1 MDKVRVQRIFR
12 VLATMALPIAVA
24 ILSMSPS
31 SALAQQST
39 RPLGVLINS
48 TVDTQPRVG
57 SVLPSPSTITNS
69 PRQTTGITPAESNST
84 SSRPLG
90 SLISVPS
97 TPAANSS
104 VLPQNWNQTPRRETN
119 TSPVLSPTR
128 TAQPDGSRPLGTLFN
143 DPNRRT
149 ATRSV
154 LPQSTGPTLTPHLSA
169 PNSVSVQSTNS
180 QLDKEIDGPR
190 FVREQPSKGVF
201 APSSGL
207 FAAPSN
213 GNNNEDVIPA
223 DLTADSMTYDR
234 ELGLITATG
243 NVQITYGQRLLIADK
258 ITYNQKTGIVQALG
272 NASLTEDN
280 GEVLLGDRFDITG
293 DLKDGV
299 IYNIGLVLA
308 DRSRVAGSGARRS
321 NGIKTEVSN
330 AVYSP
335 CNLCEEDPEAAP
347 LWQLKAVRV
356 IHNAE
361 EKRVEYRD
369 AWLEVF
375 GVPVAY
381 TPYLSHPDPT
391 VKRRSG
397 LLAPSFSSSS
407 ELGFRIETPFFWAI
421 DDYQDATITPLI
433 TTGGSGS
440 ILEYNR
446 NFEKGIIRANGS
458 FVFNDP
464 DQGERAYIDFESEY
478 HFNNTWRAGLDV
490 ETASDDTYTR
500 RYGFDTDSVLESRAY
515 LEGFKGKNYQSVNA
529 YAFTD
534 LRSNSESRNSPIIL
548 PIYDFNYVGNRDR
561 LGGFASFDF
570 NALNLMR
577 NSGDGSTRRLS
588 LRPRWDRPFRGN
600 YGELYNASVSLAA
613 DAYHSSNVVQ
623 DDETEFTG
631 LAGRFLP
638 RASLSWRLPL
648 IRPGTT
654 FNNTIE
660 PIIKFV
666 AAPNV
671 GNTTLIPNED
681 SPEIEFDE
689 TNLLSDN
696 LFDGIDRVEGGMRA
710 SYGLNWV
717 VTGKNDGSASF
728 FLGQAYRPRED
739 SNFGPGSG
747 LNDKFSDIIGR
758 AHFRPNKFADITYR
772 TQLSSDD
779 IEVQRNELSGTVGPS
794 ALQATASYIFI
805 GQQPGSEFEG
815 REELNTSLSSQINEN
830 LRANFSS
837 LYDVEDAD
845 LRSLGLQVVYEDEC
859 VKFTSQLTR
868 SFFEDRDLRPE
879 DRVSFTIV
887 LKTLGEFTTGVF

>member
-1 MDKVRVQRIFR
+1 M
-12 VLATMALPIAVA
+12 
-24 ILSMSPS
+24 
-31 SALAQQST
+31 
-39 RPLGVLINS
+39 
-48 TVDTQPRVG
+48 
-57 SVLPSPSTITNS
+57 
-69 PRQTTGITPAESNST
+69 

-90 SLISVPS
+90 SLITVPAS
-97 TPAANSS
+97 APASSS
-104 VLPQNWNQTPRRETN
+104 VLPQNWTRTPRQAPET
-119 TSPVLSPTR
+119 SSGLSPGR
-128 TAQPDGSRPLGTLFN
+128 AAQTDDNRPLGTLFN
-143 DPNRRT
+143 DPTPRA

-154 LPQSTGPTLTPHLSA
+154 STQTPRPAST
-169 PNSVSVQSTNS
+169 PSRTIPDFVSGQSTNP
-180 QLDKEIDGPR
+180 QLDTQENGPR
-190 FVREQPSKGVF
+190 FAREQPSKGVF
-201 APSSGL
+201 APTSGL
-207 FAAPSN
+207 FGATTQSSQDE
-213 GNNNEDVIPA
+213 GDIPA
-223 DLTADSMTYDR
+223 DLSADSMTYDR
-234 ELGLITATG
+234 ELGLITASG
-243 NVQITYGQRLLIADK
+243 NVQVTYGERLLIADK
-258 ITYNQKTGIVQALG
+258 ITYNQKTGIVQAIG
-272 NASLTEDN
+272 NASLTESN
-280 GEVLLGDRFDITG
+280 GEVLLGDRFDISG

-356 IHNAE
+356 IHNTE
-361 EKRVEYRD
+361 EKRIEYRD

-407 ELGFRIETPFFWAI
+407 ELGFRIQAPYFWAI

-433 TTGGSGS
+433 TTDGGSGA

-446 NFEKGIIRANGS
+446 NFEKGAIRANGS

-464 DQGERAYIDFESEY
+464 DKSERGYIDFESEY
-478 HFNNTWRAGLDV
+478 HINTTWRAGLDI

-500 RYGFDTDSVLESRAY
+500 RYGFDTEPVLESRAY

-534 LRSNSESRNSPIIL
+534 LRSDSESRNSPIIL
-548 PIYDFNYVGNRDR
+548 PIYDFNYVGNRDQ
-561 LGGFASFDF
+561 LGGFSSFDF

-577 NSGDGSTRRLS
+577 ETDDVSTRRIS

-600 YGELYNASVSLAA
+600 FGELYNASVSLAA
-613 DAYHSSNVVQ
+613 DAYHTSNLAKS
-623 DDETEFTG
+623 DGSEFTG
-631 LAGRFLP
+631 LTGRVLP

-660 PIIKFV
+660 PIVKFV

-689 TNLLSDN
+689 TNLMSDN
-696 LFDGIDRVEGGMRA
+696 LFDGLDRIEGGMRA

-747 LNDKFSDIIGR
+747 LDEKFSDIIGR
-758 AHFRPNKFADITYR
+758 AHFKPNKFADITYR

-779 IEVQRNELSGTVGPS
+779 LEVQRNELSGTVGPT
-794 ALQATASYIFI
+794 ALQASASYIFI

-815 REELNTSLSSQINEN
+815 REELNSSLSSQINEN
-830 LRANFSS
+830 LRTNFSS
-837 LYDVEDAD
+837 LYDIEDAD
-845 LRSLGLQVVYEDEC
+845 LRSLGLQVVYENEC

-879 DRVSFTIV
+879 DRVTFTIV
-887 LKTLGEFTTGVF
+887 LKTLGEFTTNVF

>member
-1 MDKVRVQRIFR
+1 MRVRSIIP
-12 VLATMALPIAVA
+12 VLLAKMALPIAVA
-24 ILSMSPS
+24 VLGTSPS

-48 TVDTQPRVG
+48 TADTQPPVG
-57 SVLPSPSTITNS
+57 SVLPSRSTTTNPTRPATGSVLTETNS
-69 PRQTTGITPAESNST
+69 S

-90 SLISVPS
+90 SLINIP
-97 TPAANSS
+97 TTGAASSS
-104 VLPQNWNQTPRRETN
+104 VLPQNWARTPRQRTLR
-119 TSPVLSPTR
+119 SPVQAPIR
-128 TAQPDGSRPLGTLFN
+128 TAQPDDSRPLGTLFN
-143 DPNRRT
+143 DPNRRAAPRSAVT
-149 ATRSV
+149 PTTR
-154 LPQSTGPTLTPHLSA
+154 PASTSRPTPSDR
-169 PNSVSVQSTNS
+169 VSERSTNP
-180 QLDKEIDGPR
+180 QVETQAVDGPR
-190 FVREQPSKGVF
+190 FVREQPTKGVF
-201 APSSGL
+201 APTSGL
-207 FAAPSN
+207 FGGTAQSSQDE
-213 GNNNEDVIPA
+213 GVIPA
-223 DLTADSMTYDR
+223 DLSADSMTYDR

-243 NVQITYGQRLLIADK
+243 NVQITYDGRLLIADK
-258 ITYNQKTGIVQALG
+258 VTYNQKTGIVQAIG
-272 NASLTEDN
+272 NASLTETN

-321 NGIKTEVSN
+321 NGIKTEVRN

-335 CNLCEEDPEAAP
+335 CNLCEDDPEASP

-375 GVPVAY
+375 GVPVVY

-391 VKRRSG
+391 IKRRSG
-397 LLAPSFSSSS
+397 LLAPSFSSST
-407 ELGFRIETPFFWAI
+407 ELGFRIQAPYFWAI

-433 TTGGSGS
+433 TTDGGSGA

-464 DQGERAYIDFESEY
+464 DEGERAYLDFESEY
-478 HFNNTWRAGLDV
+478 HINNTWRAGLDV

-500 RYGFDTDSVLESRAY
+500 RYGFDTESVLESRAY
-515 LEGFKGKNYQSVNA
+515 LEGFRGKNYQSVNA

-534 LRSNSESRNSPIIL
+534 LRSDSDSRNSPIIL
-548 PIYDFNYVGNRDR
+548 PIYDFNYVGNRDQ
-561 LGGFASFDF
+561 LGGFTSFDF
-570 NALNLMR
+570 NALNLVR
-577 NSGDGSTRRLS
+577 ETDDVSTRRLS

-600 YGELYNASVSLAA
+600 FGELYNASVSLAA

-623 DDETEFTG
+623 DDDTEFTG
-631 LAGRFLP
+631 LAGRFVP

-660 PIIKFV
+660 PIVKFV

-696 LFDGIDRVEGGMRA
+696 LFDGIDRIEGGMRA

-747 LNDKFSDIIGR
+747 LDEKFSDIVGR
-758 AHFRPNKFADITYR
+758 AHFKPNKFADITYR

-779 IEVQRNELSGTVGPS
+779 LEVQRNELTGNVGPA
-794 ALQATASYIFI
+794 ALQASTSYIFI
-805 GQQPGSEFEG
+805 AQQPGSEFEG

-830 LRANFSS
+830 VNANFSS
-837 LYDVEDAD
+837 RYDVADAD
-845 LRSLGLQVVYEDEC
+845 LRSLGLQFVYENEC

-879 DRVSFTIV
+879 DRVTFTIV
-887 LKTLGEFTTGVF
+887 LKTLGEFTTDVF

>member
-1 MDKVRVQRIFR
+1 MDKVRVRRIIPA
-12 VLATMALPIAVA
+12 LALIALPIAGMV
-24 ILSMSPS
+24 PS
-31 SALAQQST
+31 SAMAQQSA
-39 RPLGVLINS
+39 RPLGVLI
-48 TVDTQPRVG
+48 TPTAETQTRVG
-57 SVLPSPSTITNS
+57 SVLPSPIASTN
-69 PRQTTGITPAESNST
+69 TTRSAMDAVSAATNST

-90 SLISVPS
+90 SLINI
-97 TPAANSS
+97 PASAPASSS
-104 VLPQNWNQTPRRETN
+104 VLPQGWTQTPRRQTN
-119 TSPVLSPTR
+119 TPSALPSAR
-128 TAQPDGSRPLGTLFN
+128 TAQTDDSRPLGTLFN
-143 DPNRRT
+143 DPSRR
-149 ATRSV
+149 APTRPV
-154 LPQSTGPTLTPHLSA
+154 LPQKTRPASTPLPTEPSR
-169 PNSVSVQSTNS
+169 VSEQPAATHV
-180 QLDKEIDGPR
+180 DKQAKGPR

-201 APSSGL
+201 SPSSGL
-207 FAAPSN
+207 FAEP
-213 GNNNEDVIPA
+213 NNNNQNEDVIPA

-234 ELGLITATG
+234 ELGLITASG
-243 NVQITYGQRLLIADK
+243 NVQITYGERILIADK
-258 ITYNQKTGIVQALG
+258 VTYNQKTNIVQALG
-272 NASLTEDN
+272 NASLTDSS

-299 IYNIGLVLA
+299 IYNIGLVLT

-335 CNLCEEDPEAAP
+335 CNLCEDDPEVSP

-356 IHNAE
+356 IHNTE

-407 ELGFRIETPFFWAI
+407 ELGFRIQAPYFWAI

-433 TTGGSGS
+433 TTDGGSGA

-458 FVFNDP
+458 FVVDDP
-464 DQGERAYIDFESEY
+464 DKSERGYIDFETEY
-478 HFNNTWRAGLDV
+478 HINNTWRAGLNV

-534 LRSNSESRNSPIIL
+534 LRSDSESRNSPIIL

-577 NSGDGSTRRLS
+577 GGDDVSTRRIS
-588 LRPRWDRPFRGN
+588 LRPHWDRPFRGN

-613 DAYHSSNVVQ
+613 DAYHTSNLSK
-623 DDETEFTG
+623 DDGSEFTG
-631 LAGRFLP
+631 LAGRVLP

-648 IRPGTT
+648 VRPGTT

-660 PIIKFV
+660 PIVKFV

-696 LFDGIDRVEGGMRA
+696 LFDGIDRIEGGMRV
-710 SYGLNWV
+710 SYGMNWI

-747 LNDKFSDIIGR
+747 LDDKFSDIIGR
-758 AHFRPNKFADITYR
+758 VHFRPNQFADITYR

-779 IEVQRNELSGTVGPS
+779 MEVQRNELTGTVGPS
-794 ALQATASYIFI
+794 ALQASASYIFI

-815 REELNTSLSSQINEN
+815 REELNASLSSQINKYISS
-830 LRANFSS
+830 NFSS
-837 LYDVEDAD
+837 LYDVEDSD

-868 SFFEDRDLRPE
+868 SFFEDQDLRPE
-879 DRVSFTIV
+879 DRVTFTIV
-887 LKTLGEFTTGVF
+887 LKTLGEFTTDVF

>member
-1 MDKVRVQRIFR
+1 MRVRRIIP
-12 VLATMALPIAVA
+12 VLAVITLPIVVA
-24 ILSMSPS
+24 ILTTSPS
-31 SALAQQST
+31 SVLAQQST

-48 TVDTQPRVG
+48 TADTQPRVG
-57 SVLPSPSTITNS
+57 SVLPSPSTATNS
-69 PRQTTGITPAESNST
+69 SSPATGNTALETNST

-90 SLISVPS
+90 SLIYVPAS
-97 TPAANSS
+97 APTNSS
-104 VLPQNWNQTPRRETN
+104 VLPQSWTQTPHRETN
-119 TSPVLSPTR
+119 TSPTLSPVL
-128 TAQPDGSRPLGTLFN
+128 TAQPDNSRPLGTLFN
-143 DPNRRT
+143 DPNRRS

-154 LPQSTGPTLTPHLSA
+154 LPQTTSPASTPRPTVPDSASGQPTDPRLDKQAGGPT
-169 PNSVSVQSTNS
+169 
-180 QLDKEIDGPR
+180 
-190 FVREQPSKGVF
+190 FVREQPAKGVF
-201 APSSGL
+201 APSSML
-207 FAAPSN
+207 FGAPTQSSQD
-213 GNNNEDVIPA
+213 EAVIPA
-223 DLTADSMTYDR
+223 DLSADSMTYDR
-234 ELGLITATG
+234 ELGLITASG
-243 NVQITYGQRLLIADK
+243 NVQISYDGRLLIADK
-258 ITYNQKTGIVQALG
+258 ITYNQKTGIVRAVG
-272 NASLTEDN
+272 NASLTEKN

-308 DRSRVAGSGARRS
+308 DRSRVAGTGARRS
-321 NGIKTEVSN
+321 NGIKTEVRN

-335 CNLCEEDPEAAP
+335 CNLCEDDPEASP

-375 GVPVAY
+375 GVPVLY

-391 VKRRSG
+391 IKRRSG
-397 LLAPSFSSSS
+397 LLAPSFSSST
-407 ELGFRIETPFFWAI
+407 ELGFRVEAPYFWAI

-433 TTGGSGS
+433 TTDGGSGA
-440 ILEYNR
+440 ILEYNN
-446 NFEKGIIRANGS
+446 NFERGIIRANGS

-464 DQGERAYIDFESEY
+464 DEGERAYLDFESEY
-478 HFNNTWRAGLDV
+478 HFNKTWRAGLDV
-490 ETASDDTYTR
+490 ETASDDTYNR
-500 RYGFDTDSVLESRAY
+500 RYGFDTESVLESRAY

-534 LRSNSESRNSPIIL
+534 LRSDSESRNSPIIL
-548 PIYDFNYVGNRDR
+548 PIYDFNHVGNRDQ

-570 NALNLMR
+570 NALSLMR
-577 NSGDGSTRRLS
+577 DSDDVSTRRIS

-600 YGELYNASVSLAA
+600 YGELYNASISLAA

-623 DDETEFTG
+623 DDGTEFTG

-648 IRPGTT
+648 IRPGTK

-660 PIIKFV
+660 PIIKFI

-696 LFDGIDRVEGGMRA
+696 LFDGLDRVEGGIRA

-717 VTGKNDGSASF
+717 VTGQKDGSASF

-747 LNDKFSDIIGR
+747 LDEKFSDIIGR
-758 AHFRPNKFADITYR
+758 AHFKPNKFADITYR

-779 IEVQRNELSGTVGPS
+779 LEVQRNELAGTVGPA
-794 ALQATASYIFI
+794 ALQASASYIFI

-815 REELNTSLSSQINEN
+815 REELNASLSSQMDKN
-830 LRANFSS
+830 LSASFSS

-845 LRSLGLQVVYEDEC
+845 LRSLGLQVVYENEC

-879 DRVSFTIV
+879 DRVTFTIV

>member
-1 MDKVRVQRIFR
+1 MRVRRIIPG
-12 VLATMALPIAVA
+12 LALIALPIAVA
-24 ILSMSPS
+24 ITGMVSS
-31 SALAQQST
+31 SAMAQQSA
-39 RPLGVLINS
+39 RPLGVLINP
-48 TVDTQPRVG
+48 TAETQPRVG
-57 SVLPSPSTITNS
+57 SVLPSPSANTNT
-69 PRQTTGITPAESNST
+69 PRAATDAVSAETNST

-90 SLISVPS
+90 SLINI
-97 TPAANSS
+97 PASAPASSS
-104 VLPQNWNQTPRRETN
+104 VLPQGWTQSPRRQTN
-119 TSPVLSPTR
+119 TPSALPSAR
-128 TAQPDGSRPLGTLFN
+128 AAQTDDSRPLGTLFN
-143 DPNRRT
+143 DPSRR
-149 ATRSV
+149 APARPV
-154 LPQSTGPTLTPHLSA
+154 LPQKTRPASTPLPTEPSR
-169 PNSVSVQSTNS
+169 VSEQPTATHV
-180 QLDKEIDGPR
+180 DKPAKGPR

-201 APSSGL
+201 SPSSGL
-207 FAAPSN
+207 FAEPN
-213 GNNNEDVIPA
+213 DNNQNEDVIPA

-234 ELGLITATG
+234 ELGLITASG
-243 NVQITYGQRLLIADK
+243 NVQITYGERILIADK
-258 ITYNQKTGIVQALG
+258 ITYNQKTDIVQALG
-272 NASLTEDN
+272 NASLTDST

-321 NGIKTEVSN
+321 NGIKTEVRN

-335 CNLCEEDPEAAP
+335 CNLCEDDPEASP

-356 IHNAE
+356 IHNTE

-407 ELGFRIETPFFWAI
+407 ELGFRVEAPYFWAI

-433 TTGGSGS
+433 TTDGGSGA

-446 NFEKGIIRANGS
+446 NFEKGEIRANGS
-458 FVFNDP
+458 FVLNDP
-464 DQGERAYIDFESEY
+464 DKSERGYIDFESKY
-478 HFNNTWRAGLDV
+478 HINNTWRAGLNV

-500 RYGFDTDSVLESRAY
+500 RYGFDTESVLESRAY

-534 LRSNSESRNSPIIL
+534 LRSDSESRNSPVIL

-577 NSGDGSTRRLS
+577 DSDDVNTRRIS

-600 YGELYNASVSLAA
+600 YGELYNASVSIAA
-613 DAYHSSNVVQ
+613 DAYHSSNVTK
-623 DDETEFTG
+623 DDGTEFTG
-631 LAGRFLP
+631 LAGRVLP

-654 FNNTIE
+654 FNNTVE
-660 PIIKFV
+660 PIVKFV

-696 LFDGIDRVEGGMRA
+696 LFDGIDRIEGGMRV
-710 SYGLNWV
+710 SYGMNWI

-747 LNDKFSDIIGR
+747 LDDKFSDFIGR
-758 AHFRPNKFADITYR
+758 VHFRPNQFADITYR

-779 IEVQRNELSGTVGPS
+779 IEVQRNELTGTVGPS
-794 ALQATASYIFI
+794 ALQASASYIFI

-815 REELNTSLSSQINEN
+815 REELNTSLSSHINKYVS
-830 LRANFSS
+830 ANFSS
-837 LYDVEDAD
+837 LYDVEDSD
-845 LRSLGLQVVYEDEC
+845 LRSLGLQVVYENEC
-859 VKFTSQLTR
+859 LKFTSQLTR

-879 DRVSFTIV
+879 DRVTFTIV
-887 LKTLGEFTTGVF
+887 LKTLGEFTTNAF